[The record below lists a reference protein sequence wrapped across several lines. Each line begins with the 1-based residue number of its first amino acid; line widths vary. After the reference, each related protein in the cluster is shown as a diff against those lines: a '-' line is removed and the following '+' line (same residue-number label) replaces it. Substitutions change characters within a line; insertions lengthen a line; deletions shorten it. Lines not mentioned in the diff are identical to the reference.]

1 MPLEVTGRSYL
12 WTMRA
17 NTQLAMLGTDRLTNH
32 PRTLPELAAEYGEP
46 HWYAVYTRARHEK
59 RVEEQLTRKSVET
72 LLPIYETVR
81 RWKNG
86 RHRVQFPLFPGY
98 AFVRIALKD
107 RMEVMKVP
115 GIVRLV
121 GFNGKP
127 APLPDQEIEGLRRGL
142 AAGVEVRPHP
152 YLTVGRRVCVVSGP
166 LQGMRGI
173 LVRRKSQLRVVV
185 SLELI
190 MRSMIADVDVADIQP
205 DLDASGG

>member
-1 MPLEVTGRSYL
+1 MPG
-12 WTMRA
+12 
-17 NTQLAMLGTDRLTNH
+17 TQRLVNR
-32 PRTLPELAAEYGEP
+32 PRTLPELAAEYGEQR
-46 HWYAVYTRARHEK
+46 WYAVYTRARHEK
-59 RVEEQLTRKSVET
+59 RVEEQLRQRSVET

-107 RMEVMKVP
+107 RMEVMRVP
-115 GIVRLV
+115 GVVRLV
-121 GFNGKP
+121 GFEGKP
-127 APLPDQEIEGLRRGL
+127 VALPDEEMEGLRRGL
-142 AAGVEVRPHP
+142 TAGVEVRPHP
-152 YLTVGRRVCVVSGP
+152 YLRVGRRVCVVSGP

-190 MRSMIADVDVADIQP
+190 MRSMIADVDIADIRP
-205 DLDASGG
+205 DMDASGG